1 MITGRYVLEQARL
14 STMAISNPRCSV
26 LLAIFDKNQSII
38 DDEHQAMG
46 YGMFEDKKMDWRFA
60 WQAQGLIQ
68 VEPLLTLSP

>member
-14 STMAISNPRCSV
+14 STMAISNPRCSI
-26 LLAIFDKNQSII
+26 LLAIFDNNRSII
-38 DDEHQAMG
+38 DDGHQAMG
-46 YGMFEDKKMDWRFA
+46 YGMFEDKEMDWRFA